1 MIKKRREET
10 DEGRACGPVLFWI
23 GPSDRLEETAGG
35 LLLHPGRDLALHLF
49 RSLRAK
55 EGDRFVF
62 VDSDRP
68 DRLGERFSGR
78 VESLSPPLLSLVG
91 FSSEFSVREPV
102 FDLAVALL
110 KGEGWE
116 DLIEPSVLLGA
127 RRLVPL
133 LAERSQLRWS
143 SEVFARKR
151 ERFLS
156 KVREASQ
163 LAGRADRMEIAPP
176 VALERFFSDLAPS
189 DRILFYDPDP
199 LSRITAEILPLAGA
213 GPLVA
218 TIGPEG
224 GWSERERALFVRL
237 EKEGRGFRASLG
249 PLVLPG
255 RLAPLVV
262 ASLLSQAAGPK
273 KSCGEIK

>member
-1 MIKKRREET
+1 LTKKRREAAE
-10 DEGRACGPVLFWI
+10 EGRSCGPVLFWI
-23 GPSDRLEETAGG
+23 GPSDRLEEAAEG
-35 LLLHPGRDLALHLF
+35 LLLHPGGDLSLHLF
-49 RSLRAK
+49 RSLRAR

-62 VDSDRP
+62 VDP
-68 DRLGERFSGR
+68 DASGERFSGR
-78 VESLSPPLLSLVG
+78 VERLSPPLLSLVRLP
-91 FSSEFSVREPV
+91 SELPVREPA

-116 DLIEPSVLLGA
+116 DLIEPLAILGA

-151 ERFLS
+151 ERFTS

-163 LAGRADRMEIAPP
+163 LAGRADRMEIASP
-176 VALERFFSDLAPS
+176 VGLHGFLSDLGPS

-199 LSRITAEILPLAGA
+199 LSRTTAEILPLAGE

-224 GWSERERALFVRL
+224 GWSERERALFL
-237 EKEGRGFRASLG
+237 EIEKEGRGFRASLG
-249 PLVLPG
+249 PRILPG

-262 ASLLSQAAGPK
+262 ASLLSQAVG
-273 KSCGEIK
+273 STHSYGETKQ